1 MSCASFTIA
10 YDGPALRD
18 GAMDVRDLAPALL
31 AVGQL
36 CDAANTVS
44 NRDQATVKVSVKATG
59 QGSFEISFDV
69 VQNIASQIT
78 SFFAG
83 EHIVGALNLKEIVFG
98 SAGLIWLIA
107 KFRGRKPD
115 RIERLSD
122 SHVKITIG
130 SETFDVP
137 LALVRLYQDLA
148 VRTAAQKV
156 VADPL
161 RREGIDTFEV
171 RENRQSVL
179 VVQKTEA
186 VYFEK
191 PELPPET
198 LVETT
203 RRAAFSIIS
212 LAFKEDNKWRLYDGN
227 TQISALIE
235 DEAFLARVNANL
247 IAFAKG
253 DILICDVRITQQQT
267 GEGLSTEYV
276 VEKVIEHR
284 PALRQLPLPF
294 DTPPGI

>member
-1 MSCASFTIA
+1 MRRSQHGFQPRS
-10 YDGPALRD
+10 
-18 GAMDVRDLAPALL
+18 
-31 AVGQL
+31 
-36 CDAANTVS
+36 
-44 NRDQATVKVSVKATG
+44 ATVKVSVKATG

-122 SHVKITIG
+122 SHVRITIG

-191 PELPPET
+191 PQSPPET

>member
-1 MSCASFTIA
+1 
-10 YDGPALRD
+10 
-18 GAMDVRDLAPALL
+18 MDVRDLAPALL

-36 CDAANTVS
+36 FDAANRVL
-44 NRDQATVKVSVKATG
+44 NRDQATVTINVKATG
-59 QGSFEISFDV
+59 EGSFEISFDV
-69 VQNIASQIT
+69 VQTAISQIT

-83 EHIVGALNLKEIVFG
+83 DHIVAAINLKEIVVGGGF
-98 SAGLIWLIA
+98 GLIWLIRRL
-107 KFRGRKPD
+107 RGRRPD
-115 RIERLSD
+115 KLERLSD
-122 SHVKITIG
+122 SHVRITIDG
-130 SETFDVP
+130 ESFDVP

-156 VADPL
+156 VAEPL
-161 RREGIDTFEV
+161 RREGIDTFQV
-171 RENRQSVL
+171 RENKTPL
-179 VVQKTEA
+179 LTVQKDEA
-186 VYFEK
+186 DYFEK
-191 PELPPET
+191 PEIAPET

-235 DEAFLARVNANL
+235 DESFLSRVNANL

-253 DILICDVRITQQQT
+253 DILICDVKITQKQT

-276 VEKVIEHR
+276 VEKVVEHR

-294 DTPPGI
+294 EPPPAS

>member
-1 MSCASFTIA
+1 
-10 YDGPALRD
+10 
-18 GAMDVRDLAPALL
+18 MDVRDLAPALL

-36 CDAANTVS
+36 FDAANTVL
-44 NRDQATVKVSVKATG
+44 NRDQATVKISVTATG

-69 VQNIASQIT
+69 LQNIASQIT

-83 EHIVGALNLKEIVFG
+83 EHIVGALNLREIVVGG
-98 SAGLIWLIA
+98 SLGLIWLIR
-107 KFRGRKPD
+107 KLQGRKPD
-115 RIERLSD
+115 RVERLSD
-122 SHVKITIG
+122 SHVRITIG
-130 SETFDVP
+130 SESFDVP

-148 VRTAAQKV
+148 VRAAAQKV

-171 RENRQSVL
+171 RENKQRVL
-179 VVQKTEA
+179 VVKKLEA
-186 VYFEK
+186 EYFEK

-203 RRAAFSIIS
+203 RRTAFSIIS

-253 DILICDVRITQQQT
+253 DILICDCALHNNKQA
-267 GEGLSTEYV
+267 
-276 VEKVIEHR
+276 KV
-284 PALRQLPLPF
+284 
-294 DTPPGI
+294 